1 MILFLLSC
9 TFDGLDQSVEY
20 SETRQ
25 AISFASEQPI
35 FQEHPEA
42 EDLNPE
48 PNIFQMDLTAA
59 RKQHKIVDWTRDETI
74 VVDGYA
80 YNDLLPGPTIRV
92 KIGDRVI
99 IAFQNDLDDPTT
111 IHWHGL
117 QVPEDMDGVPWNRDP
132 VMPGESYNYEFTVQ
146 TAGTFWY
153 HPHFD
158 TEHQANHGLY
168 GAFIVED
175 PADPD
180 LRGVPLILDDWPFP
194 YQDDDLNEE
203 HFNQKHLEGVWTVN
217 GVVNPKIQLSDSHR
231 LRLINSSN
239 TGFLDLAMEDAQ
251 WIGSDQGLR
260 SQATGLDELL
270 LVTGDRADILTNGGV
285 LSAHPYSHLGGERF
299 GESKALFT
307 VESELPVYSLSDW
320 NFSQETPTPDS
331 GRTDGYYSFQGD
343 PRTSR
348 WLINGEVFPEITI
361 QEFAFGTT
369 QTLEIRNVSA
379 TEHPFH
385 LHGLKFEIL
394 SVNGTAPDFRQIE
407 DTFNIRPFQRVRIL
421 VEMDNLGDWMT
432 HCHILPHAEN
442 GMMTVLRVK

>member
-1 MILFLLSC
+1 MILLSLFSC
-9 TFDGLDQSVEY
+9 FSQTLEKSNKQL
-20 SETRQ
+20 
-25 AISFASEQPI
+25 ILNSEQPTL
-35 FQEHPEA
+35 QEHPEA
-42 EDLNPE
+42 QDIDNDPAILHVELR
-48 PNIFQMDLTAA
+48 AA
-59 RKQHKIVDWTRDETI
+59 TKRHEIVDWQRGETI

-80 YNDLLPGPTIRV
+80 YNDMLPGPTIRAN
-92 KIGDRVI
+92 IGDRVI
-99 IAFQNDLDDPTT
+99 VDFQNDLDDPTT

-117 QVPEDMDGVPWNRDP
+117 QVPENMDGVNWNQDP
-132 VMPGESYNYEFTVQ
+132 IMPGESYRYEFMVE

-180 LRGVPLILDDWPFP
+180 KTGIPIILDDWSFP
-194 YQDDDLNEE
+194 YEEDTITEE
-203 HFNQKHLEGVWTVN
+203 HFKRKYLDGIWTVN
-217 GVVNPKIQLSDSHR
+217 GVVNPKIELSSTETQR
-231 LRLINSSN
+231 LRIINASN
-239 TGFLDLAMEDAQ
+239 AGYMDLAMEGAE

-260 SQATGLDELL
+260 AQITGLEELL
-270 LVTGDRADILTNGGV
+270 LVPGDRVDIQTIGGV

-299 GESKALFT
+299 GEALPLMT
-307 VESELPVYSLSDW
+307 VEFPDTTPSFPNWNLSG
-320 NFSQETPTPDS
+320 EIPTPDP
-331 GRTDGYYSFQGD
+331 GRTDGYYSFQGS
-343 PRTSR
+343 PRTGH
-348 WLINGEVFPEITI
+348 WLINGEQFPNITI
-361 QEFAFGTT
+361 QEFDFGTT
-369 QTLEIRNVSA
+369 QILELRNVSA

-394 SVNGTAPDFRQIE
+394 SINGEVPSFKQIE
-407 DTFNIRPFQRVRIL
+407 DTYNIKPFERVRIL

>member
-1 MILFLLSC
+1 MILMLFFC
-9 TFDGLDQSVEY
+9 F
-20 SETRQ
+20 SEQ
-25 AISFASEQPI
+25 IDLQKKQLILNAEQPI
-35 FQEHPEA
+35 LQEHPEA
-42 EDLNPE
+42 QDIDAD
-48 PNIFQMDLTAA
+48 PNVLHIALRAA
-59 RKQHKIVDWTRDETI
+59 PKQHEIVDWQRNETI

-80 YNDLLPGPTIRV
+80 YNDMLPGPTIRA

-99 IAFQNDLDDPTT
+99 IDFQNDLEAPTT

-132 VMPGESYNYEFTVQ
+132 IMAGESYRYEFTVE

-175 PADPD
+175 PSDPD
-180 LRGVPLILDDWPFP
+180 KTGFPLILDDWSFP
-194 YQDDDLNEE
+194 YQDDSITEE
-203 HFNQKHLEGVWTVN
+203 HFQRKYLEGVWTVN
-217 GVVNPKIQLSDSHR
+217 GMVNPKIQLSDTQR
-231 LRLINSSN
+231 LRLINASN
-239 TGFLDLAMEDAQ
+239 TGYLDVSMEGAE

-260 SQATGLDELL
+260 AEITGLEDLL
-270 LVTGDRADILTNGGV
+270 LVPGDRADIQTMGGV

-299 GESKALFT
+299 GDSRPMLR
-307 VESELPVYSLSDW
+307 VESSWTSASFPSWNLSG
-320 NFSQETPTPDS
+320 EAPTPDS
-331 GRTDGYYSFQGD
+331 GYTDGYYSFQGD
-343 PRTSR
+343 PRTGR
-348 WLINGEVFPEITI
+348 WLINGEQFPHVTI
-361 QEFAFGTT
+361 QEFELGTT
-369 QTLEIRNVSA
+369 KILELRNISA

-394 SVNGTAPDFRQIE
+394 SINGEIPAFKQLE
-407 DTFNIRPFQRVRIL
+407 DTYNIKPFQRIRIL

>member
-1 MILFLLSC
+1 MILLSLLSC
-9 TFDGLDQSVEY
+9 FSQTMEKSDKQL
-20 SETRQ
+20 
-25 AISFASEQPI
+25 ILNSEQPLL
-35 FQEHPEA
+35 QEHPEA
-42 EDLNPE
+42 QDIDSDPAILHIELRAGTKRHE
-48 PNIFQMDLTAA
+48 
-59 RKQHKIVDWTRDETI
+59 IVDWQRGETI

-80 YNDLLPGPTIRV
+80 YNDMLPGPTIRAN
-92 KIGDRVI
+92 IGDRVI
-99 IAFQNDLDDPTT
+99 VDFQNDLDDPTT

-132 VMPGESYNYEFTVQ
+132 ILPGESYRYEFVVE

-180 LRGVPLILDDWPFP
+180 KTGVPIILDDWSFP
-194 YQDDDLNEE
+194 YEEDSITEE
-203 HFNQKHLEGVWTVN
+203 HFKRKYLDGVWTVN
-217 GVVNPKIQLSDSHR
+217 GVVNPKIELSETQR
-231 LRLINSSN
+231 LRIINASN
-239 TGFLDLAMEDAQ
+239 AGYMDLAMEGAE

-260 SQATGLDELL
+260 AQITGLEELL
-270 LVTGDRADILTNGGV
+270 LVPGDRVDIQTIGGV

-299 GESKALFT
+299 GEALPLLT
-307 VESELPVYSLSDW
+307 VEFPDTTPSFPNWNLSG
-320 NFSQETPTPDS
+320 ETPTPDP
-331 GRTDGYYSFQGD
+331 GRTDGYYSFQGS
-343 PRTSR
+343 PRTGH
-348 WLINGEVFPEITI
+348 WLINGEQFPNITI
-361 QEFAFGTT
+361 QEFDFGTT
-369 QTLEIRNVSA
+369 QILEIRNVSA

-394 SVNGTAPDFRQIE
+394 SINGETPSFKQIE
-407 DTFNIRPFQRVRIL
+407 DTYNIKPFERVRIL